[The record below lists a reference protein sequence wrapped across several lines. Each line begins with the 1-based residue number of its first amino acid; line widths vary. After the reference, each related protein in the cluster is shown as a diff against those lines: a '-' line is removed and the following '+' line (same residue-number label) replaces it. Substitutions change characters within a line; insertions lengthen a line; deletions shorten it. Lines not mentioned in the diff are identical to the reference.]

1 MPTRGLLY
9 ISIYQ
14 LLEMQ
19 KNAGAELFLFYCLLG
34 GLTALYW
41 GSLQI
46 KPRQLSVVLAE
57 DMKVYI
63 ESKQRC

>member
-19 KNAGAELFLFYCLLG
+19 KNTRAELFLLSCLLG

-46 KPRQLSVVLAE
+46 KLRQLSVVLAE
-57 DMKVYI
+57 GMEVYI